1 MPGTPMRVRPEQQMV
16 DSTVLVEPS
25 RLDAYEEAGNHAVFK
40 RLRGLL
46 DARFF
51 LLRFTGYGLALAT
64 LIAFLIPVRY
74 EARTQLMPPDS
85 EAGAGLASLMAM
97 TRGAGGLGM
106 LAGDL
111 LGLKTSGALFIG
123 ILRSETVE
131 DRIIDKFDL
140 KSVYGVKRM
149 LQARRQLEENTQI
162 AEDRKSGILAI
173 GVSDH
178 DPKRA
183 AAMAKAYVE
192 ELDRL
197 VVELNTSA
205 AHRERVFLE
214 ERLLSVKQD
223 LDSSAKEFS
232 QFSSE
237 NTAIDIKE
245 QGKAM
250 VEAAATLQG
259 HLIAAQ
265 SELEGLRQI
274 YADTNVR
281 VKAVRARIAEL
292 QKKLVEMGGGDL
304 APATGNTESASL
316 YPSIRKLP
324 LLGVRYAELYRANKI
339 QETVYELL
347 TQQCEMAKVQ
357 EAKETPS
364 VKVLDPAKVPEKKSF
379 PPRLLIMFMGAVL
392 ALMTGMVWILAKAGW
407 EGISAEHP
415 GKQLAQDAFV
425 SIKADLGLASGNGT
439 RFHHVRDKILRLK
452 RNPDKRDI

>member
-1 MPGTPMRVRPEQQMV
+1 M
-16 DSTVLVEPS
+16 
-25 RLDAYEEAGNHAVFK
+25 
-40 RLRGLL
+40 
-46 DARFF
+46 
-51 LLRFTGYGLALAT
+51 
-64 LIAFLIPVRY
+64 
-74 EARTQLMPPDS
+74 
-85 EAGAGLASLMAM
+85 
-97 TRGAGGLGM
+97 
-106 LAGDL
+106 
-111 LGLKTSGALFIG
+111 
-123 ILRSETVE
+123 
-131 DRIIDKFDL
+131 
-140 KSVYGVKRM
+140 
-149 LQARRQLEENTQI
+149 
-162 AEDRKSGILAI
+162 
-173 GVSDH
+173 
-178 DPKRA
+178 
-183 AAMAKAYVE
+183 
-192 ELDRL
+192 
-197 VVELNTSA
+197 VELNTSA

-292 QKKLVEMGGGDL
+292 QKKLAEMGGGDL
-304 APATGNTESASL
+304 SPVAGNAESASL

-392 ALMTGMVWILAKAGW
+392 ALMAGTVWILAKDGW
-407 EGISAEHP
+407 KNISAGHP

-425 SIKADLGLASGNGT
+425 SIKADLGLSSGNET
-439 RFHHVRDKILRLK
+439 RFHHVRDKILRLN
-452 RNPDKRDI
+452 RNPDKHDI

>member
-1 MPGTPMRVRPEQQMV
+1 MPGTPMRVSPEQQIA
-16 DSTVLVEPS
+16 DTTVLVEPS
-25 RLDAYEEAGNHAVFK
+25 RLDAYEQAGNRALFK
-40 RLRGLL
+40 RLRVLL
-46 DARFF
+46 DARLA
-51 LLRFTGYGLALAT
+51 LLRFTAYGLALAS

-74 EARTQLMPPDS
+74 ESRTQLMPPDS

-97 TRGAGGLGM
+97 TRGVGGLGM

-131 DRIIDKFDL
+131 DRIIDQFDL
-140 KSVYGVKRM
+140 KSVYSVKRM
-149 LQARRQLEENTQI
+149 QQARRRLEENTQI

-173 GVSDH
+173 GITDH

-192 ELDRL
+192 QLDRL

-214 ERLLSVKQD
+214 ERLKSVKQD
-223 LDSSAKEFS
+223 LDSSAREFS

-245 QGKAM
+245 QGRAM
-250 VEAAATLQG
+250 VEAAASLQG

-292 QKKLVEMGGGDL
+292 QAKLVEMGGGDL
-304 APATGNTESASL
+304 APATGNAESVSL

-379 PPRLLIMFMGAVL
+379 PPRLLIMFIGAFL
-392 ALMTGMVWILAKAGW
+392 ALMTGTVWILAKAGW
-407 EGISAEHP
+407 ENIDAGHP
-415 GKQLAQDAFV
+415 GKVLAQDALA
-425 SIKADLGLASGNGT
+425 SIKSDLGLASGNGT
-439 RFHHVRDKILRLK
+439 RFHHVRDRIHWRK
-452 RNPDKRDI
+452 RNGDKHDI